1 VIRRTNELTN
11 PIFIIP
17 CSGIG
22 KAYGTISREATYC
35 VVEDLRK
42 KDTDTLCLSL
52 LVIGDKET
60 RQLVKSHLCI
70 AVDGC
75 PLECAKKNLEFS
87 GAKLAANFRVI
98 DLIKKHRNL
107 KPKSITFLDEE
118 GIELAKILAN
128 KIALKVDEL
137 TRGETAS

>member
-1 VIRRTNELTN
+1 LTD

-22 KAYGTISREATYC
+22 KAYGTISREATYY
-35 VVEDLRK
+35 VVEDLK
-42 KDTDTLCLSL
+42 KGETDTLCLSL
-52 LVIGDKET
+52 LVSGDEET
-60 RQLVKSHLCI
+60 RHQVQSHLCI

-87 GAKLAANFRVI
+87 GAKLTANFKVI
-98 DLIKKHRNL
+98 DLLKEHRNL
-107 KPKSITFLDEE
+107 KPKNITFLDEA
-118 GIELAKILAN
+118 GHKLTKFLAD

-137 TRGETAS
+137 NRGEKAS

>member
-1 VIRRTNELTN
+1 MTD

-42 KDTDTLCLSL
+42 GETDTLCLSL
-52 LVIGDKET
+52 LVSGDEET
-60 RQLVKSHLCI
+60 QRLVKSHRCI
-70 AVDGC
+70 AIDGC

-87 GAKLAANFRVI
+87 CAKLTANFRVI
-98 DLIKKHRNL
+98 DLLKEHRKL
-107 KPKSITFLDEE
+107 KPKSITFLDKA
-118 GIELAKILAN
+118 GRELTKFLAD

-137 TRGETAS
+137 NRGETAS

>member
-1 VIRRTNELTN
+1 MTD

-22 KAYGTISREATYC
+22 KAYGTISREVTYC

-42 KDTDTLCLSL
+42 GETDTLCLSL
-52 LVIGDKET
+52 LVSGDEET
-60 RQLVKSHLCI
+60 RRLVKSHLCI

-87 GAKLAANFRVI
+87 DAKLAANFRVI
-98 DLIKKHRNL
+98 DLLKEHRDL
-107 KPKSITFLDEE
+107 KPKSVTFLDEA
-118 GIELAKILAN
+118 GGELSKFLAN

-137 TRGETAS
+137 NRRETAS

>member
-1 VIRRTNELTN
+1 MMD

-22 KAYGTISREATYC
+22 KVYGTISREATYY

-42 KDTDTLCLSL
+42 GDTDTLCLSL
-52 LVIGDKET
+52 LVIGDEKT
-60 RQLVKSHLCI
+60 RHLVKSHLCI

-87 GAKLAANFRVI
+87 EAKLAANFRVI
-98 DLIKKHRNL
+98 DLLKEPRDL

-118 GIELAKILAN
+118 GHELAKILAD

-137 TRGETAS
+137 NRGETAS